1 MPPCALQGH
10 RAGVCELPLV
20 CEVTLAGAGA
30 LRGCRCGAEFSVGLT
45 GTQDRVTLGSE
56 SGPTPSTSS
65 LIFSFLKI
73 SIFIVTLKNIYL
85 VLYLAAPSHSSS
97 MWNLVR

>member
-1 MPPCALQGH
+1 MPSKGTGQASVSCRSCVRSRWLGL
-10 RAGVCELPLV
+10 E
-20 CEVTLAGAGA
+20 
-30 LRGCRCGAEFSVGLT
+30 LRGCRCGAMFSVGLT
-45 GTQDRVTLGSE
+45 GTQDCVTLGSQ

-97 MWNLVR
+97 MWNLVP